1 MLTRLNILYIASL
14 ICAGVL
20 TYFYP
25 PLSAPPVFSDS
36 EYRFTAPSQT
46 QKPHLE
52 QYFLNPLNEPPSV
65 HAGSLTQ
72 LPGGEIIA
80 AWFGGSREGAADV
93 AIYTARFDAAQ
104 QEWST
109 PVVVTD
115 RLRTS
120 RELGRYVRKLGN
132 PVIYADQKGRVWL
145 YYVTVSLGGWAGSS
159 ITVKVSEN
167 GGRRWS
173 KAQRLVT
180 SPFLNVSTLVK
191 GSPIALEQGQ
201 LLLPVY
207 HEMINKFGEVLQ
219 LDARNRLIAK
229 YRMTHQPQ
237 AIQPWVVPRSATR
250 ASAFY
255 RRAGDAPPR
264 VLVNQSNVSSKYWNG
279 LSPSDAPNP
288 GASVSVIR
296 GHDGHFLMA
305 YNPQESNRTQL
316 ALARSSDGLH
326 WEKLRDLE
334 LGKDGDEFS
343 YPYLVRG
350 QNDHYHLIYT
360 WQRKRMRHLI
370 FNQAWL
376 EEAS

>member
-1 MLTRLNILYIASL
+1 VLSRLNILYITSL
-14 ICAGVL
+14 ACAGVL

-25 PLSAPPVFSDS
+25 ALTAPPAYSKA
-36 EYRFTAPSQT
+36 EYRFLEPSQAQET
-46 QKPHLE
+46 RLE
-52 QYFLNPLNEPPSV
+52 QYFLNPLDDPPSV

-72 LPGGEIIA
+72 LPDGEVIA

-93 AIYTARFDAAQ
+93 AIYTARFDASQ
-104 QEWST
+104 QEWSA

-132 PVIYADQKGRVWL
+132 PVIYADQQGRVWL

-173 KAQRLVT
+173 TAQRLVT

-219 LDARNRLIAK
+219 LDPRNRLIAK

-237 AIQPWVVPRSATR
+237 AIQPWVVPQSGTR
-250 ASAFY
+250 ATAFY
-255 RRAGDAPPR
+255 RRSGNAPPR
-264 VLVNQSNVSSKYWNG
+264 VLVNHSNVSSKHWGPLKPGN
-279 LSPSDAPNP
+279 APNP

-296 GHDGHFLMA
+296 GHDGHYLMA

-334 LGKDGDEFS
+334 LGKDDDEFS
-343 YPYLVRG
+343 YPYLIRG
-350 QNDHYHLIYT
+350 QNDNYHLIYT

-370 FNQAWL
+370 FNQTWL